1 MSALVKGVNQKKYS
15 TRSNSMSHQALLFAQ
30 PVLRDSILRQ
40 GLQTVEAE
48 ET

>member
-15 TRSNSMSHQALLFAQ
+15 TRSNSMFHQALLFVQ